1 MSLLGLLVG
10 ISSQFFPYTYLY
22 FPSLDRVGAVSL
34 DPRTSFL
41 HAKAI
46 AIQSLP
52 WIVDSMTYGLFIFS
66 LILSPILR
74 SQLLFLNLKQN
85 NKILKIKSSNM
96 TKRI

>member
-10 ISSQFFPYTYLY
+10 ILSILFPYTYVY
-22 FPSLDRVGAVSL
+22 FPSLDRVSAVSL

-46 AIQSLP
+46 AIQSLS

-85 NKILKIKSSNM
+85 NKTIKIKTSNM
-96 TKRI
+96 TQRY